1 MKNGLKMMKSN
12 NKERILSFFDEL
24 FPNASCELVYHKD
37 YQLLIAVMLSA
48 QTTDASVNK
57 VTPILFSKFPTL
69 EDIANASI
77 EELEECIKTIGMYRQ
92 KAKHLKSIAF
102 DLVNKYG
109 GKVPSSKEELTSLSG
124 VGNKT
129 ANVVRAELFNI
140 PEIAVDT
147 HVHRVSRRLYLASI
161 NDDVNDVEK
170 KLRKILPK
178 DRYIKTHHQMIH
190 FGRYFCKAINPNC
203 KECRLQD
210 ICRYYK
216 TKK

>member
-1 MKNGLKMMKSN
+1 MMKSN

-37 YQLLIAVMLSA
+37 YELLIAVMLSA

-210 ICRYYK
+210 ICRHYK

>member
-1 MKNGLKMMKSN
+1 MKNGLRMMKSN

-37 YQLLIAVMLSA
+37 YELLIAVMLSA

-69 EDIANASI
+69 EDIANSSI

-190 FGRYFCKAINPNC
+190 FGRHFCKAINPNC
-203 KECRLQD
+203 NECRLQD
-210 ICRYYK
+210 ICRHYK

>member
-1 MKNGLKMMKSN
+1 MKNGLRMMKSN

-37 YQLLIAVMLSA
+37 YELLIAVMLSA

-210 ICRYYK
+210 ICRHYK

>member
-1 MKNGLKMMKSN
+1 MMKSN

-37 YQLLIAVMLSA
+37 YELLIAVMLSA

-102 DLVNKYG
+102 DLVNKHG

-210 ICRYYK
+210 ICRHYK

>member
-1 MKNGLKMMKSN
+1 MKNGLRMMKSN

-37 YQLLIAVMLSA
+37 YELLIAVMLSA

-203 KECRLQD
+203 NECRLQD
-210 ICRYYK
+210 ICRHYK

>member
-1 MKNGLKMMKSN
+1 MKNGLRMMKSN

-37 YQLLIAVMLSA
+37 YELLIAVMLSA

-170 KLRKILPK
+170 KLRKLLPK

-210 ICRYYK
+210 ICRHYK

>member
-1 MKNGLKMMKSN
+1 MMKSN
-12 NKERILSFFDEL
+12 NKEIILSFFDEL

-37 YQLLIAVMLSA
+37 YELLIAVMLSA

-210 ICRYYK
+210 ICRHYK

>member
-1 MKNGLKMMKSN
+1 MKSN

-37 YQLLIAVMLSA
+37 YELLIAVMLSA

-161 NDDVNDVEK
+161 NDDVNAVEK

-178 DRYIKTHHQMIH
+178 DCYIKTHHQMIH

-210 ICRYYK
+210 ICRHYK

>member
-1 MKNGLKMMKSN
+1 MMKSN